1 MEREVEY
8 VEVGEVELLE
18 RMSGVESDGRTEWSG
33 VGRSGVERS
42 RRRR

>member
-18 RMSGVESDGRTEWSG
+18 RMSGAESDGRTE
-33 VGRSGVERS
+33 RS

>member
-18 RMSGVESDGRTEWSG
+18 RMSGAESDGRTEWSG
-33 VGRSGVERS
+33 AIETEEV
-42 RRRR
+42 RRD